1 MKKKHFTVQKFYF
14 TKRLN
19 FGAIRQHK
27 DYNIAVTIENQVKLK
42 TDYNCSTARSR
53 VTQVL
58 VTGKNHGS

>member
-27 DYNIAVTIENQVKLK
+27 DYDIAVTIENQVKLK

-53 VTQVL
+53 VT
-58 VTGKNHGS
+58 